1 MGRAGP
7 ERSGPAAGP
16 VPATTAAAR
25 SSAVSAADAGGFPRA
40 SASFTAP
47 RDRLDHLNDMQIA
60 FTRYSRNRWSGYG
73 SPNTHDWVAIDFGTL
88 KTVEVVDLYFYG
100 DGRGLAA
107 PKAYVVQFWD
117 GEEWTDAE
125 VRTRRPDDPT
135 ASALNR
141 LRIVPVETERIRVVF
156 EHDSPAF
163 TGVSELMIWEGS
175 W

>member
-1 MGRAGP
+1 MAHTVKR
-7 ERSGPAAGP
+7 
-16 VPATTAAAR
+16 
-25 SSAVSAADAGGFPRA
+25 PR
-40 SASFTAP
+40 
-47 RDRLDHLNDMQIA
+47 M
-60 FTRYSRNRWSGYG
+60 
-73 SPNTHDWVAIDFGTL
+73 TL
-88 KTVEVVDLYFYG
+88 KLWEHRSPLSPLPSPLSPGKCGVRGGKTASLCRARQVTGRYG